1 MWSFL
6 KLTLVDCDKSNNQY
20 IVPSIETTTTDKIYR
35 VFKGYVANAT
45 ADIEGT

>member
-1 MWSFL
+1 MAWPIKSKATT
-6 KLTLVDCDKSNNQY
+6 KLTYQC
-20 IVPSIETTTTDKIYR
+20 IVPSIETTTTDKSYH